1 MAERTNNLASA
12 LREEIA
18 QGMYGGDGPLPSE
31 RELSLSRGLSRTTVR
46 RAIQQLV
53 EEGVVYRLPGSGTF
67 VGQPPRFV
75 GEPTAQLATIGLILP
90 SLANPYFG
98 ELAAAI
104 ERACLQ
110 NGYQLLLGQSSMGE
124 GTTESYLARYVE
136 NEAVKGVITIAPED
150 EVALGAYRRL
160 AQASKPYLFV
170 VRHAERLNADS
181 VATDHVGGA
190 RNLMRHLLQHG
201 HRRIAYIG
209 VAGPP
214 AHRHFQGYREALHEA
229 GIAED
234 PALNVRVEDEDL
246 ETVGERGVQTLLESG
261 IGFTAIFAQIDPVA
275 IGVLRA
281 LRLKGLRVPGDV
293 SVVGFDNIPSA
304 AHVDPPLSSVDHT
317 VGEIGRL
324 AVLLLQD
331 RISGRYDGPARRVII
346 QPRLVLRASSGPAPE
361 RAQSTE
367 YRTQNPELRTDHRH
381 CP

>member
-12 LREEIA
+12 LRDEIA
-18 QGMYGGDGPLPSE
+18 QGVYGVGRPLPSE
-31 RELSLSRGLSRTTVR
+31 RELSLSHGLSRTTVR

-53 EEGVVYRLPGSGTF
+53 DEGVVYRLPGSGTF
-67 VGQPPRFV
+67 VGQPPRPSSARP
-75 GEPTAQLATIGLILP
+75 EPHATIGLILP

-104 ERACLQ
+104 EHACVQ
-110 NGYQLLLGQSSMGE
+110 SGYQLLLGQSSLLGDMAAP
-124 GTTESYLARYVE
+124 YLTRYVD
-136 NEAVKGVITIAPED
+136 NEAVRGVITIGTED
-150 EVALGAYRRL
+150 DVTLDGYRRL
-160 AQASKPYLFV
+160 AQAGKPYLFV

-190 RNLMRHLLQHG
+190 RDIMRHLLQHG

-214 AHRHFQGYREALHEA
+214 AHRHFQGYREALHDA

-234 PALNVRVEDEDL
+234 LALNVRVNAGNL
-246 ETVGERGVQTLLESG
+246 EGIGERGVAQLLADN
-261 IGFTAIFAQIDPVA
+261 IRFTAIFAQIDPVA
-275 IGVLRA
+275 IGAMRA
-281 LRLKGLRVPGDV
+281 LRAQGVRVPEDV

-324 AVLLLQD
+324 AVLLLHD

-346 QPRLVLRASSGPAPE
+346 QPQLVLRASSGPAP
-361 RAQSTE
+361 Q
-367 YRTQNPELRTDHRH
+367 
-381 CP
+381 